1 VGDWRGLRGEISPF
15 PPQSRP
21 ILLNCFVTK
30 LALKVS
36 SMVPLSKDNVPDN
49 DNEFNAALEFTTM
62 VQVNMLSF
70 NLL

>member
-1 VGDWRGLRGEISPF
+1 
-15 PPQSRP
+15 
-21 ILLNCFVTK
+21 
-30 LALKVS
+30 
-36 SMVPLSKDNVPDN
+36 MVPLSKDNVPDN